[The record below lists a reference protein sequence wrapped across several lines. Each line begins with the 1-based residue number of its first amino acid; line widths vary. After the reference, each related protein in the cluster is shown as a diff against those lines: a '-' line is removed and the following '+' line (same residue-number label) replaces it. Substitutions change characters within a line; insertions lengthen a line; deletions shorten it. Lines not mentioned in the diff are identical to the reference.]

1 VLSLRAV
8 PGDAVVRSALQTELT
23 GLQARRPGRQPWVLD
38 VGGGSGAWAVP
49 LAAAGCH
56 VTVVDVSPEALAVL
70 RRRADQAG
78 VSGSITALQGDVD
91 ALAEV
96 ADPGGADIVLGHGL
110 LEVVDDPAGAV
121 RGLAGAV
128 APGGIL
134 SVLVAGRHAAAL
146 ARALAGRL
154 SEALAVLSGPSG
166 RWGEDDPLQRRMD
179 AATLCAL
186 LEAEGLL
193 RVELL
198 QGDGVFEALV
208 PASLR
213 DGSPGTAD
221 TLAEL
226 EALAASDPALQQVAT
241 RLHAIAHR
249 VPAPAAPTTAGG

>member
-8 PGDAVVRSALQTELT
+8 PGDAVVRRSLQAELS
-23 GLQARRPGRQPWVLD
+23 GLQERRPDRQPWVLD

-49 LAAAGCH
+49 LASAGCR

-70 RRRADQAG
+70 RRRADEAG

-110 LEVVDDPAGAV
+110 LEVVDDPARAV
-121 RGLAGAV
+121 HGLAAAV

-179 AATLCAL
+179 TPTLCGL

-208 PASLR
+208 PAALR
-213 DGSPGTAD
+213 EGSPGVAE

-226 EALAASDPALQQVAT
+226 EAVAAGDSALQQVAT
-241 RLHAIAHR
+241 RLHAIAR
-249 VPAPAAPTTAGG
+249 RLPAPTGD